1 LLRHKADIR
10 TLAYL
15 TLMVAV
21 FVLLWKFGFDAYGGI
36 NSAIVAPLLTLLCL
50 LSIADA
56 VISHNH
62 NHVPI
67 FRNRWA
73 NIVVGYVISFFYGFP
88 SFGWIPTHN
97 MNHHPLNNRPGDYS
111 ISTRP
116 LRKVGPLAALLYPT
130 VTSLTQTRLISPY
143 LRRCW
148 RDNRF
153 LFWLALSEYVV
164 FYGIMI
170 ALFVIDW
177 RKALLFAVVPQQI
190 GLFSIQHFNY
200 LQHIETDSYSEYD
213 HSRNFT
219 GRVLNLYL
227 FNNGYHT
234 VHHHK
239 PGTHW
244 SRTPAAHQEVEHRI
258 APRLN
263 VPNLLTYWIKRF
275 VLDPLLRRKPAH
287 MTLPA
292 DLSPDTIRVTPG
304 GKAELERG
312 YQAHSLSPAQIV
324 WTRTLSF

>member
-1 LLRHKADIR
+1 MRGRDYALLRHKAEIR

-36 NSAIVAPLLTLLCL
+36 NSAIAAPLLTLLCL

-67 FRNRWA
+67 FRNKWA

-88 SFGWIPTHN
+88 SLGWIPTHN

-111 ISTRP
+111 ITTRP

-130 VTSLTQTRLISPY
+130 VTSLTQSRLISPF

-153 LFWLALSEYVV
+153 LFWQALSEYVV

-177 RKALLFAVVPQQI
+177 HKALLFALVPQQI
-190 GLFSIQHFNY
+190 ALFGIQHFNY
-200 LQHIETDSYSEYD
+200 LQHIETDSYSEYN

-219 GRVLNLYL
+219 GRVLNLWL

-234 VHHHK
+234 VHHLK

-244 SRTPAAHQEVEHRI
+244 SRTPSAHKEVEHRI

-263 VPNLLTYWIKRF
+263 VANLLTYWIKRF
-275 VLDPLLRRKPAH
+275 VLDPFLGRKPAH

-304 GKAELERG
+304 GKAELER
-312 YQAHSLSPAQIV
+312 A
-324 WTRTLSF
+324 